1 MLRILT
7 FVKSLSSRLS
17 IRVSFLKIS
26 SIPDITES
34 DTTEK
39 KKKTLENKKI
49 FIVTSYKRMVSDV
62 TRFPIAGRDLENSR
76 QINTATN
83 INL

>member
-39 KKKTLENKKI
+39 KKKRLENKKI
-49 FIVTSYKRMVSDV
+49 FIVTSYKSMVSDV
-62 TRFPIAGRDLENSR
+62 TRFPLAGRDLENSR
-76 QINTATN
+76 QINTAAN